1 MTDSIELIGL
11 LAATLTTIAFIPQ
24 VFKVIKTKSSDG
36 LSLTTYLIFIIGVGL
51 WLIYGLIKS
60 SISMIIGNGIT
71 FILAFLIIYYIL
83 KFFGCLVHA
92 SVC

>member
-1 MTDSIELIGL
+1 MTDNIELIGL
-11 LAATLTTIAFIPQ
+11 LAATLTTIAFVPQ

-83 KFFGCLVHA
+83 RNKK
-92 SVC
+92 SN

>member
-1 MTDSIELIGL
+1 MIDNIELIGL
-11 LAATLTTIAFIPQ
+11 LAAAFTTIAFIPQ

-71 FILAFLIIYYIL
+71 IILAFLIIYYIL
-83 KFFGCLVHA
+83 RNKK
-92 SVC
+92 SN

>member
-1 MTDSIELIGL
+1 MTDNIELIGL
-11 LAATLTTIAFIPQ
+11 LAAALTTIAFIPQ

-83 KFFGCLVHA
+83 RNKK
-92 SVC
+92 SN

>member
-1 MTDSIELIGL
+1 MIDNTELIGL
-11 LAATLTTIAFIPQ
+11 LAAALTTIAFIPQ

-83 KFFGCLVHA
+83 RNKK
-92 SVC
+92 SN

>member
-1 MTDSIELIGL
+1 MIDNIELIGL
-11 LAATLTTIAFIPQ
+11 LAAALTTIAFIPQ

-60 SISMIIGNGIT
+60 SISMIIGNGVT

-83 KFFGCLVHA
+83 RNKK
-92 SVC
+92 SN

>member
-1 MTDSIELIGL
+1 MIDNIELIGL

-24 VFKVIKTKSSDG
+24 VFKVIKTKSSEG

-83 KFFGCLVHA
+83 RNKK
-92 SVC
+92 SN

>member
-1 MTDSIELIGL
+1 MTDNIELIGL

-83 KFFGCLVHA
+83 RNKK
-92 SVC
+92 SN

>member
-1 MTDSIELIGL
+1 MIDNIELIGL
-11 LAATLTTIAFIPQ
+11 LAAAFTTIAFIPQ

-60 SISMIIGNGIT
+60 SISMVIGNGIT
-71 FILAFLIIYYIL
+71 IILAFLIIHYIL
-83 KFFGCLVHA
+83 RNKK
-92 SVC
+92 SN